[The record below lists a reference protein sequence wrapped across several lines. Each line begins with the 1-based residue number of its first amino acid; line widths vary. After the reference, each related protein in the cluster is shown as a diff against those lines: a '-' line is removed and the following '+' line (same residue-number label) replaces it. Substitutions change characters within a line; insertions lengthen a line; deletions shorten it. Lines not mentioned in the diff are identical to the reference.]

1 MWPEEMR
8 WSNAPILTLI
18 GKDDDYT
25 PSILIEELSP
35 AINENGGNSKII
47 TYEDSHHSFD
57 SVDPVVF
64 VPNAIA
70 VGRRHTIVAKD
81 GTHYHLDVDG
91 KKTMMNEPHERT
103 KLFKD
108 RAKIGAHL
116 GCNWQARRSSM
127 QDSIQFLL
135 EHSQ

>member
-1 MWPEEMR
+1 MCIR
-8 WSNAPILTLI
+8 
-18 GKDDDYT
+18 DR
-25 PSILIEELSP
+25 
-35 AINENGGNSKII
+35 II

-91 KKTMMNEPHERT
+91 KKNYDE
-103 KLFKD
+103 
-108 RAKIGAHL
+108 
-116 GCNWQARRSSM
+116 
-127 QDSIQFLL
+127 
-135 EHSQ
+135 